1 MTPADL
7 LAFLSERGGCEFAVT
22 ACTRQGHEQK
32 TRLHATGIYRLTMR
46 GDEVQAT
53 GPSGQTRR
61 RARGTFLD
69 VFGGYEF
76 REVQA
81 TGVLTDLGPL
91 FGETTWAGHRPGAR
105 PSLPAL
111 TAGCSES

>member
-7 LAFLSERGGCEFAVT
+7 LSFLAERGGREFAVT
-22 ACTRQGHEQK
+22 ACTRQGRSK
-32 TRLHATGIYRLTMR
+32 KMRLHEVGVYRLTVR
-46 GDEVQAT
+46 GDEVQAA

-61 RARGTFLD
+61 LSRETFLD

-76 REVQA
+76 RDPRA

-91 FGETTWAGHRPGAR
+91 FG
-105 PSLPAL
+105 
-111 TAGCSES
+111 